1 MSTSTVKS
9 GAPKTESQL
18 AMEKLIAMRKSLLD
32 GIQFEMLNLSINA
45 GIDPTKMAKSGSTK
59 GDGSVFDKFV
69 EMVDPE
75 NIRKKHKDDGD
86 YETIDQMEEIAAGIL
101 QRAVTGKDNGAA
113 FRKSLLSDNS
123 KIGDRITDLII
134 SALYAVKA
142 MGAEEK
148 LKALKIDNLPLPDPD
163 KIKEA
168 CDVEP
173 ELAPMSDGI
182 HAILVLIKKVVD
194 LLRTGDGD
202 KAIDLILEN
211 IPKIKA
217 TEGFSEIIKRI
228 SEKAFAA
235 SSKLVAIEGEIINSS
250 PDKTQKKPSGKKPE
264 KKQADPV
271 TVSQGADK
279 AAACTFIPVPDTDSK
294 PIFTTPAGIEPEP
307 KDTVPEFIQDT
318 KIPKA
323 PAPRVPVTP
332 DPVPTPV
339 APPLAEMP
347 EAIQRMAKKN
357 PWINEVIAIGASCGY
372 VVTATYLTGTDNQ
385 CKAIIFMASRNGSL
399 VSDRSFEVDLGQ
411 VITREYILWHVFT
424 DAGTVLPMEN
434 AKFALHL
441 FKTGGKD
448 SGINEEMIRK
458 IFLVGLNS
466 FSEEDIRR
474 WQAYGPRRL
483 TSNQT
488 ICLISMPR
496 IKDQQKR
503 RSVEAALMRAAKV
516 IRTSPE
522 YGGLRFEVTSFDQD
536 TLEIGLSSEGVPTYF
551 MGQEPDPNR
560 TDYAGVLKP
569 ARNNKGDV
577 ILIGDGPDKGKI
589 AYEATFS
596 IAK

>member
-32 GIQFEMLNLSINA
+32 GVQFEMLNLSINA

-75 NIRKKHKDDGD
+75 NIRKRHTEAGD

-101 QRAVTGKDNGAA
+101 QRAVAGKDNGAA
-113 FRKSLLSDNS
+113 FRKSLLSDPS
-123 KIGDRITDLII
+123 KIGDRITDLIV

-202 KAIDLILEN
+202 KAIDLILDN

-217 TEGFSEIIKRI
+217 TKGFKEIINRV
-228 SEKAFAA
+228 SEKALAE
-235 SSKLVAIEGEIINSS
+235 KLAIEGEIVNS
-250 PDKTQKKPSGKKPE
+250 PKKTSGKKAE
-264 KKQADPV
+264 KKQVDSS
-271 TVSQGADK
+271 TVPQGADN
-279 AAACTFIPVPDTDSK
+279 AAACAFIPVPDTDSK
-294 PIFTTPAGIEPEP
+294 PVFATPAGIEQEP
-307 KDTVPEFIQDT
+307 RAIVPEFIQDT
-318 KIPKA
+318 KVPKA
-323 PAPRVPVTP
+323 PAPRIPTTP
-332 DPVPTPV
+332 DPVPAPITP
-339 APPLAEMP
+339 AISEMP
-347 EAIQRMAKKN
+347 EAIQRTIKKN

-372 VVTATYLTGTDNQ
+372 VVTATYLTGIDNQ
-385 CKAIIFMASRNGSL
+385 CKSIIFMASRNGVL

-448 SGINEEMIRK
+448 SGLNEEMIRK

-483 TSNQT
+483 TANQT

-516 IRTSPE
+516 IRSSPE

-536 TLEIGLSSEGVPTYF
+536 TLEIGLSSKGVPTYF

-560 TDYAGVLKP
+560 VDYAGILKP
-569 ARNNKGDV
+569 ARNDKGDV
-577 ILIGDGPDKGKI
+577 ILIGDGADKGKI
-589 AYEATFS
+589 AYEATFG